1 MAPRSAADDVGFDRA
16 FPADPGDSAM
26 TRLGVERRRA
36 PRHETIVQA
45 VLVPRPV
52 GGASLFAAEAG
63 PTRATISAYRA
74 RLDDARAAA
83 EGLLDHGF
91 RIDHFHDL
99 VMSFSGSVE
108 LFRSRFGLRLDG
120 HADSSLEAEDVAR
133 LQDLPAWLRLAADGV
148 ALACPPDR
156 QGALPTAAAPAVTPH
171 DTAGGT
177 PFDARGSGGGLVVA
191 LLGSGLE
198 RHGVLA
204 ERRHMLLPTLL
215 GPGQRSPLL
224 DATGAGTRAAAALLD
239 RAPAI
244 RLRPLKGLLDPA
256 GDLNVALESTPRPA
270 VLALDWGYDPERR
283 DAHRTRYLRTL
294 EVVLA
299 NVTAHGVLLC
309 AERVH
314 DQPGAPALH
323 PDVVTDDA
331 DAGTHSLGE
340 LAGRLALLLERTPGL
355 TPEQCR
361 TRLGA
366 DDDQTWAAAA

>member
-1 MAPRSAADDVGFDRA
+1 
-16 FPADPGDSAM
+16 
-26 TRLGVERRRA
+26 
-36 PRHETIVQA
+36 
-45 VLVPRPV
+45 
-52 GGASLFAAEAG
+52 
-63 PTRATISAYRA
+63 
-74 RLDDARAAA
+74 
-83 EGLLDHGF
+83 
-91 RIDHFHDL
+91 
-99 VMSFSGSVE
+99 
-108 LFRSRFGLRLDG
+108 
-120 HADSSLEAEDVAR
+120 
-133 LQDLPAWLRLAADGV
+133 
-148 ALACPPDR
+148 
-156 QGALPTAAAPAVTPH
+156 
-171 DTAGGT
+171 
-177 PFDARGSGGGLVVA
+177 
-191 LLGSGLE
+191 
-198 RHGVLA
+198 
-204 ERRHMLLPTLL
+204 
-215 GPGQRSPLL
+215 
-224 DATGAGTRAAAALLD
+224 
-239 RAPAI
+239 
-244 RLRPLKGLLDPA
+244 
-256 GDLNVALESTPRPA
+256 